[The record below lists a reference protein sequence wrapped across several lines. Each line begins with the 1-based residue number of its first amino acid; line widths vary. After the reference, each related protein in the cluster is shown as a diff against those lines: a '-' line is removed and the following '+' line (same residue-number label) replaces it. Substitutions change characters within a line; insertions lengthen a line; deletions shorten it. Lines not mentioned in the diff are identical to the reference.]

1 MEICRCVWGFGRCLA
16 FVCAITLITVLN
28 MCASVYQCKRLFEE
42 GTSNLLSHRS
52 IMTSQDLLAFTQQ
65 SPQDIYTLGK

>member
-1 MEICRCVWGFGRCLA
+1 
-16 FVCAITLITVLN
+16 

-42 GTSNLLSHRS
+42 GTPNLLSHRS
-52 IMTSQDLLAFTQQ
+52 VMTSQDLLAFTQQ